1 MVDEEAAN
9 AVIAREHL
17 APAEVAAILDL
28 QTTTREHDGAPP
40 LNDAA
45 VLVLHRPDSGAR
57 HLLAYAEGGLIG
69 YAQLDG
75 SAGSVVV
82 HPEHRR
88 RGLGTRLVR
97 RLQAGA
103 TAGLNLWA
111 VGNSPAAQ
119 ALAATTGLTAQ
130 RTLLIMRRPL
140 DVPLPPARLGVG
152 TTVRTFRPGADDA
165 DWLAVNARAFHHHP
179 EQGSLTAV
187 DLDLRM
193 AEPWFDRNG
202 FFLAIQADKKDGAG
216 ALVGFHWTKQHPDR
230 LGEVYV
236 LGVDPAAGGRGLG
249 RALLTIGL
257 QHLRDR
263 GNLAVQ
269 LYVEADH
276 AGAVGLYQASG
287 FAEVN
292 RDVMYAQPAPPDV
305 EV

>member
-1 MVDEEAAN
+1 MGDVVDDGAGPGGLST
-9 AVIAREHL
+9 REQL
-17 APAEVAAILDL
+17 SADEVEAILDL
-28 QTTTREHDGAPP
+28 QVTTQQRDGAPP

-45 VLVLHRPDSGAR
+45 IAMLHRSDARAR
-57 HLLAYAEGGLIG
+57 HLLMHTDEGLAG

-82 HPEHRR
+82 HPDHRR

-97 RLQAGA
+97 ELLAHATSGLQV
-103 TAGLNLWA
+103 WA

-130 RTLLIMRRPL
+130 RTLLIMRRPTDL
-140 DVPLPPARLGVG
+140 PLPPARLATGI
-152 TTVRTFRPGADDA
+152 TVRTFQPGSDDT
-165 DWLAVNARAFHHHP
+165 DWLALNARAFRQHP
-179 EQGSLTAV
+179 EQGLLTQV

-193 AEPWFDRNG
+193 AEPWFDPDG
-202 FFLAIQADKKDGAG
+202 FFLAAESG
-216 ALVGFHWTKQHPDR
+216 ALIGFHWTKQHPDH

-257 QHLRDR
+257 EHLRDR

-276 AGAVGLYQASG
+276 AGAVGLYRASG

-292 RDVMYAQPAPPDV
+292 RDVMYAQPTPELAQI
-305 EV
+305 

>member
-1 MVDEEAAN
+1 MGDVVDDGAATEALSASGQLS
-9 AVIAREHL
+9 AADVE
-17 APAEVAAILDL
+17 AILDL
-28 QTTTREHDGAPP
+28 QTTTRHHDGAPP

-45 VLVLHRPDSGAR
+45 VAVLHRPDSGAR
-57 HLLAYAEGGLIG
+57 HVQLRADGTLVG

-82 HPEHRR
+82 HPDYRR

-97 RLQAGA
+97 DLLAHATRGLQ
-103 TAGLNLWA
+103 LWA

-119 ALAATTGLTAQ
+119 ALAAATGLTAE
-130 RTLLIMRRPL
+130 RTLLIMRRPTDL
-140 DVPLPPARLGVG
+140 PLAPARFG
-152 TTVRTFRPGADDA
+152 TGITVRTFQPGSDDA
-165 DWLAVNARAFHHHP
+165 DWLALNARAFQDHP
-179 EQGSLTAV
+179 EQGSLTQV

-193 AEPWFDRNG
+193 AEPWFDPTG
-202 FFLAIQADKKDGAG
+202 FFLAVEAG

-257 QHLRDR
+257 EHLRDR
-263 GNLAVQ
+263 GDLAVQ

-292 RDVMYAQPAPPDV
+292 RDVMYAQPASTV
-305 EV
+305 AQV